1 MEKYLITGEI
11 YDWKK
16 AYAIFSNGEYFICQL
31 NRLKLIKEYD
41 ENDLKAI
48 KTLND
53 PDFKNELLKNENNY
67 YILREFE
74 DANNKKILISNIKC
88 FRNPTLISYEYEH
101 YKSLF

>member
-16 AYAIFSNGEYFICQL
+16 SYAIFSNEEYFICQL

-41 ENDLKAI
+41 ENDLIAI

-53 PDFKNELLKNENNY
+53 PDFKNELLNKN
-67 YILREFE
+67 
-74 DANNKKILISNIKC
+74 
-88 FRNPTLISYEYEH
+88 SY
-101 YKSLF
+101 